1 MKEKI
6 KYGLRHDLILL
17 EIGGFKD
24 VASDFRDVWMD
35 INDILDYSDE
45 REKELLD
52 SFLGLIINF
61 EKEIDKSMGVVD
73 KLLKEEE

>member
-6 KYGLRHDLILL
+6 KDGLRHDLILL

-52 SFLGLIINF
+52 SFLGIIINF
-61 EKEIDKSMGVVD
+61 EKEIDKSMGGVD

>member
-6 KYGLRHDLILL
+6 KDGLRHDLILL
-17 EIGGFKD
+17 EIGGFRD
-24 VASDFRDVWMD
+24 VASYFRDVWMD
-35 INDILDYSDE
+35 INDILDYEDE
-45 REKELLD
+45 REKKLLD
-52 SFLGLIINF
+52 SFLGIIINF

>member
-1 MKEKI
+1 MKDKI
-6 KYGLRHDLILL
+6 MV
-17 EIGGFKD
+17 EIGGFRD

-35 INDILDYSDE
+35 INDILDYEDE

-61 EKEIDKSMGVVD
+61 EEEIDKSMGVVD
-73 KLLKEEE
+73 KLIKEEE